1 MNDNTSFTSALLYGH
16 PDVKNGLSLVS
27 DISSQIPSLT
37 HFKYLLR
44 FSIFRIPQYLPQI
57 SLYSVDACTFS
68 VRSTRQIIERLDL
81 SLVNSNATVTSHPL
95 QLREHQQSHAEQFV
109 LFVNE
114 QTQFGVLQVCVVL
127 PQVLVVL
134 KRNFVVQQSC

>member
-1 MNDNTSFTSALLYGH
+1 MVYGH
-16 PDVKNGLSLVS
+16 PEVKDGLSLVS

-68 VRSTRQIIERLDL
+68 VHSTRRFIERLDL
-81 SLVNSNATVTSHPL
+81 SLVNSNATVTYHPL
-95 QLREHQQSHAEQFV
+95 QLSEHQQSHAEQFV
-109 LFVNE
+109 HFVNE
-114 QTQFGVLQVCVVL
+114 QTQFGVLQVWVVL
-127 PQVLVVL
+127 PQVLVVV
-134 KRNFVVQQSC
+134 KRNFVVQKSC